1 MIEHKGLGGRRQVD
15 GVGGKQLTLRLLHSL
30 TPSPLLWWISD
41 DDDAGDYD
49 DDDNGYDRDDDDN
62 ADDNDD
68 DDGDVGDDDGNDAG
82 DDIVSC
88 RRAWWLSTQTQM
100 RKPINNE
107 NNDDDGDDDDDDD
120 VNDDED
126 DEHHEDNDNADS
138 DDWLG

>member
-1 MIEHKGLGGRRQVD
+1 M
-15 GVGGKQLTLRLLHSL
+15 
-30 TPSPLLWWISD
+30 WWISD
-41 DDDAGDYD
+41 DDNAGDYD

-68 DDGDVGDDDGNDAG
+68 DDGDDGDDDGNDGNDAS

-107 NNDDDGDDDDDDD
+107 N
-120 VNDDED
+120 
-126 DEHHEDNDNADS
+126 
-138 DDWLG
+138 